1 VGQKPD
7 TENKMNKISHIT
19 PGEWG
24 IIFTTGLLLIYL
36 FVFTQIKVENLHQ
49 LSLKNFEV
57 YQESERK
64 SGTLFREKLGGDL
77 IFKTGKTG
85 YHFPEKIWKK
95 SFTADSLLTI
105 FRNADAVTLWLRDA
119 TSSNIFG
126 VRCGD
131 FEISPQTGVDEF
143 NKLRRWFFYLIVL
156 LYAASGIDM
165 FLKRSNKRKPTT

>member
-1 VGQKPD
+1 
-7 TENKMNKISHIT
+7 MNRISHIT

-64 SGTLFREKLGGDL
+64 SGTLFREKLGGDI
-77 IFKTGKTG
+77 IFKTKNFG
-85 YHFPEKIWKK
+85 YHFPEKLWKARF
-95 SFTADSLLTI
+95 SADSVLAI

-126 VRCGD
+126 VRCND
-131 FEISPQTGVDEF
+131 FEISPQAGVDEF

-156 LYAASGIDM
+156 LYAASGIEIL
-165 FLKRSNKRKPTT
+165 LKRHDKRKPTN